1 MQTSKNSI
9 QYAVNIMQ
17 VFAIIHSLALESAKF
32 NWRNP
37 VLPQCLH
44 RGRALELELFGKGCP
59 IQICTESIGGKIIE
73 ATGLAGRLGTSV
85 FLVVEIHFLSSLS
98 PLEAGSCL
106 SN

>member
-17 VFAIIHSLALESAKF
+17 VFAIIHLLALESAKF

-44 RGRALELELFGKGCP
+44 RVRALELELFGKGCP
-59 IQICTESIGGKIIE
+59 IQICTESIGGKIHRGYW
-73 ATGLAGRLGTSV
+73 ASWQTWNQCFLG
-85 FLVVEIHFLSSLS
+85 
-98 PLEAGSCL
+98 G
-106 SN
+106 